1 MGQVHDIRKRKK
13 GKHLKYQ
20 DRQLIEYLV
29 KRAYPKKVSV
39 SLLTDKIGCSESTIR
54 RELRRGKVIQLSS
67 ELIKYKSYSAEIA
80 QQNYD
85 YQSSNKGPNL
95 KIANDY
101 EFVKYVE
108 YKIIKEKYSPDAV
121 IMELERTKFCH
132 PDTGEKFKTKICTKT
147 LYNYI
152 DQGIFPNLTNKD
164 LPREGKELKRKQ
176 RRVRR
181 SHRNVDGKSIWE
193 RPEAAN
199 KRSET
204 GHWEMDCIEG
214 AKGKGDNCLLTMVDR
229 KLRKTLIFKLPSQT
243 QDSVIKVLDKIERKI
258 GRVKFAEVFK
268 TITVDNGSEF
278 LNHKKM
284 ERSLRS
290 KTKKRTQIYYC
301 HPYSS
306 WERGTNEQTNGMV
319 RRFIPKGTLI
329 SPISKKNI
337 IEIQTWINNYPRR
350 IFRGKSSNQ
359 KEVHLKIAQ

>member
-1 MGQVHDIRKRKK
+1 MGYIHHSRKRKK
-13 GKHLKYQ
+13 GKHLRFE
-20 DRQLIEYLV
+20 DRQFIEYLV
-29 KRAYPKKVSV
+29 RKAYPKKVSI
-39 SLLTDKIGCSESTIR
+39 SLLVESIGCSESTIR
-54 RELRRGKVIQLSS
+54 RELKRGKVKFRDAMWK
-67 ELIKYKSYSAEIA
+67 EYTSYSAEIA
-80 QQNYD
+80 QERYD
-85 YQSSNKGPNL
+85 FQASNKGPQL
-95 KIANDY
+95 RISNDY

-108 YKIIKEKYSPDAV
+108 YKIIEEKYSPDAV
-121 IMELERTKFCH
+121 IMELKNNNFCN
-132 PDTGEKFKTKICTKT
+132 PKTGEKFKTRICTKT

-181 SHRNVDGKSIWE
+181 SYRNVDGKSIWE

-214 AKGKGDNCLLTMVDR
+214 PKNDPGCLLTMVDR
-229 KLRKTLIFKLPSQT
+229 KLRKLLIFKMPDQT
-243 QDSVIKVLDKIERKI
+243 QQSVIKVLNKIERKL
-258 GRVKFAEVFK
+258 GRVRFVEKFK

-290 KTKKRTQIYYC
+290 KTKKRTKIYYC

-306 WERGTNEQTNGMV
+306 WERGTNEQTNGMI
-319 RRFIPKGTLI
+319 RRFIPKGTPI
-329 SPISKKNI
+329 SPIPKE
-337 IEIQTWINNYPRR
+337 EILKIQKQINNYPRR
-350 IFRGKSSNQ
+350 IFGGKNAIQ
-359 KEVHLKIAQ
+359 KEMELKIT